1 VILVSPTEPEELRR
15 LGKVSMMTEDRGAD
29 LLIWSASHQG
39 WIGVQRKEMKDLI
52 ASVSDGRFAEQMMKL
67 KGSVAMPVLL
77 IEGKGSWTTDGK
89 WAGGRSAMSWTG
101 LSKMLFSTALLGV
114 HLATTER
121 LSGSCSTVEWTGSI
135 EEWGRKPTHDSLSS
149 TRGVVKVTWGT
160 ADNRDYQRHLLMGL
174 PGVGPEL
181 ADRILDAVGMPL
193 TWRDGVV
200 AEMESTVRGLGK
212 KKLERM
218 VAAVP
223 ATATPSTSTSGGA

>member
-1 VILVSPTEPEELRR
+1 
-15 LGKVSMMTEDRGAD
+15 MMTEDRGAD

-89 WAGGRSAMSWTG
+89 WAGRGSTLSWAG
-101 LSKMLFSTALLGV
+101 LSKLLLTTAASVGLFVA
-114 HLATTER
+114 ATER
-121 LSGSCSTVEWTGSI
+121 LSGSCSTVEWATAA
-135 EEWGRKPTHDSLSS
+135 EEWGRKTLHSGLSG
-149 TRGVVKVTWGT
+149 TRGGVKVTWGT

-181 ADRILDAVGMPL
+181 ADRILDALGTMPL
-193 TWRDGVV
+193 TWRDGAVE
-200 AEMESTVRGLGK
+200 EMAKVRGVGK

-218 VAAVP
+218 LAAVP
-223 ATATPSTSTSGGA
+223 PA